1 MNHNLKLYILIF
13 AIILAVAI
21 PPIACYLCIVVP
33 REKASSRN
41 TNTQSPNTPDA
52 PDGSESPNGSKTES
66 SDPSENSDSGGRSGG
81 GTSFVIVIDPGHGGY
96 DPGKVS
102 PDGIAEKDI
111 NLAIS
116 LKLEAALSANGF
128 SVYLTRSDDSALGKQ
143 SGSGRKSSDLR
154 TRIDIA
160 DKKNADLFIS
170 IHQNSYSAP
179 DVHGAQVFY
188 YSTSKEGKS
197 LAECIQEH
205 LISDVDPSNHR
216 SAKGNSEYMVLT
228 ENHCTALIVECGFLS
243 NADECASLTNDGYQ
257 SDIADSI
264 CSAVTEWVNSSAS
277 R

>member
-13 AIILAVAI
+13 AIVLAVAI

-33 REKASSRN
+33 RENASSRN
-41 TNTQSPNTPDA
+41 ANTQSSDTPDRSK
-52 PDGSESPNGSKTES
+52 PPNDSKA
-66 SDPSENSDSGGRSGG
+66 ENSVSGGRTDG
-81 GTSFVIVIDPGHGGY
+81 GTPFVIVIDPGHGGY

-128 SVYLTRSDDSALGKQ
+128 SVYMTRSDDCALGKQ

-160 DKKNADLFIS
+160 DKENADLFIS

-216 SAKGNSEYMVLT
+216 SAKGNSEYMVLA

-243 NADECASLTNDGYQ
+243 NADECANLTNDGYQ
-257 SDIADSI
+257 SDIASSI